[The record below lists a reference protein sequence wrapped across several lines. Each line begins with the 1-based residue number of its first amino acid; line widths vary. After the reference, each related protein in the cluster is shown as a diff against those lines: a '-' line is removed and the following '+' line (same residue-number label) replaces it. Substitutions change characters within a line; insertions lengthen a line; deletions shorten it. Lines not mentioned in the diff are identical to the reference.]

1 MSQSNDIVEIL
12 STPVSG
18 GTKLGPESASSSS
31 AKSRSAKK
39 NAKKQAKKAEEFLN
53 QLEDLDDD
61 SEFDDDDDSDSSDSD
76 GDSASGDSESDSEDD
91 EHDSIDLNGELDES
105 DIDAQKVKVQ
115 AAELGHKFLHSQ
127 VERSEMKII
136 IDPLISCCASG
147 NIDLLDEILEE
158 GIFCPKSNLLLLLNV
173 CAAFPIQDIA
183 LRLYDAIKDAAGACS
198 GDPDAGYGPCKFCE
212 PKKKSK
218 SSRKKKSSKE

>member
-1 MSQSNDIVEIL
+1 MSQSDIVEIVQT
-12 STPVSG
+12 SASG
-18 GTKLGPESASSSS
+18 GTKLGPDSATAA

-53 QLEDLDDD
+53 QLEDLDQSDDD
-61 SEFDDDDDSDSSDSD
+61 SEFDDDDSDSD
-76 GDSASGDSESDSEDD
+76 DESGSDDSESDSEDD
-91 EHDSIDLNGELDES
+91 EHGSIDLNGELDES

-115 AAELGHKFLHSQ
+115 AAELGHKFLHLQ
-127 VERSEMKII
+127 IERSEMKTI

-158 GIFCPKSNLLLLLNV
+158 GLFCPKSNLLLLLNV

-183 LRLYDAIKDAAGACS
+183 LRMYDAIKDGAAACS
-198 GDPDAGYGPCKFCE
+198 GDPDAGYGPCKYCE

-218 SSRKKKSSKE
+218 SGSRKKKSSKE